1 MNENDFIF
9 ENLVMEWHT
18 RRLDDFICLV
28 IKTEKFK
35 VLRGILEE
43 LLLLQE
49 SRKLE
54 YTNGELTECVLNL
67 KSVLTFRRIYENII
81 QPYIKL

>member
-1 MNENDFIF
+1 MSENDFIF
-9 ENLVMEWHT
+9 ENLVIEWDT
-18 RRLDDFICLV
+18 RRPEDFICIV
-28 IKTEKFK
+28 TKTEKFK
-35 VLRGILEE
+35 VLRSILEE

-49 SRKLE
+49 ARKLE